1 MLGEDLEKIGKM
13 SETEAAAYLDEQLT
27 SSLNDAKKDYSKTI
41 TVTLKKES
49 GKWVV
54 QEDDTFSNAL
64 TGGMLDF
71 AQSMSN

>member
-1 MLGEDLEKIGKM
+1 MLFR
-13 SETEAAAYLDEQLT
+13 SYLDEQLT

-54 QEDDTFSNAL
+54 QEDDAFSNAL